1 MQSEG
6 EEGAIGVVVNAARKT
21 ASCFLSLFLPSFLS
35 ISAKPDL
42 EAPSTRSRRRARR
55 SVGRIFALLRLAPL
69 ALGLPGLL
77 GACLRGRGEAE
88 APLGFIALAL
98 LSRSL

>member
-42 EAPSTRSRRRARR
+42 EAPSTRSRRRAAQRGSYFRTFAPCPARAR
-55 SVGRIFALLRLAPL
+55 SAGPPRC
-69 ALGLPGLL
+69 LPEGP
-77 GACLRGRGEAE
+77 R
-88 APLGFIALAL
+88 
-98 LSRSL
+98 